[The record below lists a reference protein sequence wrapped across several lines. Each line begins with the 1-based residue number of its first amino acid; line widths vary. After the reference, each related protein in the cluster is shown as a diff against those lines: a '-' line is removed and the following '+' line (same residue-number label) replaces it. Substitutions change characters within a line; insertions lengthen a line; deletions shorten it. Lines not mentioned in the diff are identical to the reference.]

1 MSESIKFDE
10 IYDRNDISYE
20 DSDLNEDSEEIEY
33 IKHNLIEPDIIRF
46 NKNNLYKM
54 RSNSKINSENIS
66 RSDDIDDKTYYQSHE
81 QINEV
86 KYNIIMKIFNE
97 CIFDETMYS
106 SVIRAK
112 DTTFNLRKL
121 IVQKFNI
128 SIHEGEK
135 KILCGEKD
143 YSFIPIDEDSAKNCQ
158 FYLWNDVIKIEYFD
172 KKSKN

>member
-10 IYDRNDISYE
+10 IYDRNDISY
-20 DSDLNEDSEEIEY
+20 EDSEEIEY

-106 SVIRAK
+106 SVIRAN
-112 DTTFNLRKL
+112 DITFNLRRL

-128 SIHEGEK
+128 SIHEAEKKFFVEK
-135 KILCGEKD
+135 KIILLYQMMKIMPKIAN
-143 YSFIPIDEDSAKNCQ
+143 FI
-158 FYLWNDVIKIEYFD
+158 
-172 KKSKN
+172 

>member
-1 MSESIKFDE
+1 MAINIKYYYFFINKMSESIKFDE
-10 IYDRNDISYE
+10 IYDRNDISY
-20 DSDLNEDSEEIEY
+20 EDSEEIEY

-106 SVIRAK
+106 SVIRAN
-112 DTTFNLRKL
+112 DITFNLRRL

-135 KILCGEKD
+135 NFVWRKRL
-143 YSFIPIDEDSAKNCQ
+143 F
-158 FYLWNDVIKIEYFD
+158 FYTN
-172 KKSKN
+172 

>member
-106 SVIRAK
+106 SVIRAN
-112 DTTFNLRKL
+112 DITFNLRRL

-128 SIHEGEK
+128 SNNEGEK
-135 KILCGEKD
+135 KILYGEKD
-143 YSFIPIDEDSAKNCQ
+143 YSFIPIDEDSA
-158 FYLWNDVIKIEYFD
+158 
-172 KKSKN
+172 

>member
-106 SVIRAK
+106 SVIRAN
-112 DTTFNLRKL
+112 DITFNLRRL

-128 SIHEGEK
+128 SNNEGEK

-143 YSFIPIDEDSAKNCQ
+143 YSFIPIDEDSA
-158 FYLWNDVIKIEYFD
+158 
-172 KKSKN
+172 

>member
-86 KYNIIMKIFNE
+86 K
-97 CIFDETMYS
+97 
-106 SVIRAK
+106 
-112 DTTFNLRKL
+112 
-121 IVQKFNI
+121 
-128 SIHEGEK
+128 
-135 KILCGEKD
+135 
-143 YSFIPIDEDSAKNCQ
+143 
-158 FYLWNDVIKIEYFD
+158 
-172 KKSKN
+172 

>member
-106 SVIRAK
+106 SVIRAN
-112 DTTFNLRKL
+112 DITFNLRRL

-135 KILCGEKD
+135 KFCVEKKIILLYQLMKIVPKIAN
-143 YSFIPIDEDSAKNCQ
+143 FI
-158 FYLWNDVIKIEYFD
+158 
-172 KKSKN
+172 

>member
-1 MSESIKFDE
+1 M
-10 IYDRNDISYE
+10 
-20 DSDLNEDSEEIEY
+20 
-33 IKHNLIEPDIIRF
+33 KHNLFEPDIIRF

-106 SVIRAK
+106 SVIRAN
-112 DTTFNLRKL
+112 DITFNLRRL

-135 KILCGEKD
+135 KFCVEKKIILLYQLMKIVPKIAN
-143 YSFIPIDEDSAKNCQ
+143 FIQ
-158 FYLWNDVIKIEYFD
+158 GMM
-172 KKSKN
+172 